1 VIALPE
7 SDLRQRVA
15 ELLVI
20 RSSGH
25 LYDSQREYPEWELN
39 NNELKRLLGEGVGGV
54 IFVGGSSN
62 ELAQRIK
69 SLRSWSPKSLLLC
82 ADVEEGFG
90 QRFGGGTWLVPPLSV
105 GQIFRRD
112 SKKAIAFAEEYGR
125 CTGFQARTCGLNWVL
140 APVCDINSNPTN
152 PVINVRAWG
161 EDADTVSVLTSAFY
175 KGLASQGVL
184 SCAKHFP
191 GHGDTSV
198 DSHLELP
205 VLAHD
210 LRRLEEFEFL
220 PFKTLISAGVETVM
234 SAHVL
239 LQKIDSQYPATLSRK
254 VLTGVLREKIGFDRL
269 LVTDALMM
277 EAISRTYGCGE
288 AAVMAFA
295 AGADLLMMPA
305 KPDEAIDAV
314 CKALAS
320 GRLSMNRLEE
330 SLLRRR
336 KALAKVE
343 SFHSLV
349 HHQKIIT
356 GELEIQ
362 RDVDISLSKELIS
375 GSITINKQLE
385 LDDNHC
391 GINLLRVDS
400 LLTCP
405 FLNSFAPAFSIPE
418 EVGFKTVICHHLGV
432 SPWQNDFDEP
442 FALTRFSDAPFLL
455 QIFSRGKPF
464 LGDLNKQEPWAA
476 VIKQLQRLKRLSGL
490 IVYGSPYL
498 WIELSDVLDPS
509 IPSAYSPGQMPEAQ
523 HQVLST
529 LLASGKVNKFCQ
541 SQRNREFTD

>member
-1 VIALPE
+1 MIALPE

-25 LYDSQREYPEWELN
+25 LYDSQREYPEWELK

-112 SKKAIAFAEEYGR
+112 YKKAIAFAEEYGR

-161 EDADTVSVLTSAFY
+161 EDADTVSALTSAFY

-184 SCAKHFP
+184 ACAKHFP

-254 VLTGVLREKIGFDRL
+254 VLTGVLREKIGFERL

-349 HHQKIIT
+349 HHQKIIID
-356 GELEIQ
+356 ELEIQ

-405 FLNSFAPAFSIPE
+405 FLNSFAPACCIPE

-432 SPWQNDFDEP
+432 SPWQDDFDEP
-442 FALTRFSDAPFLL
+442 FALTRFSDDPFLL
-455 QIFSRGKPF
+455 QIFSRGRPF
-464 LGDLNKQEPWAA
+464 VGDLSNQEPWAA